1 VLFDDGLMAD
11 GHRHR
16 LVLVIVLVWVML
28 WLDWVVKEL
37 LNEFGSDGFGLLHF
51 TVGSVRA

>member
-1 VLFDDGLMAD
+1 MAD